1 MNRLEIVVL
10 LAAFIFMAF
19 TVEILRRRRLSESY
33 ALLWLSVGI
42 GTLILG
48 LARPVVDKVSAA
60 LGIAY
65 GTSLI
70 FGVGLLFLLGVCI
83 NLSIHVSKLE
93 ARVEVLAEEITLL
106 RGPVETDRTRTG
118 QGDAGVNEIDSSVDS
133 LTDSSKDVGHDPDAM
148 A

>member
-10 LAAFIFMAF
+10 LAAFTLMAF

-118 QGDAGVNEIDSSVDS
+118 KGDAGVNEIDSSVDS
-133 LTDSSKDVGHDPDAM
+133 FTDSSKDVGHDPDAM